1 MSQSFLPSIPPHLR
15 GLPINHLPSH
25 LRILH
30 EDVNQVTVPE
40 EVSSTDPSAMEASK
54 VSYAEKAVKDNRA
67 SEKEY
72 LPPHLRIPSI
82 LSSEAT
88 SSALAST
95 VHTGGVMLPEG
106 DNSAQCIGTT
116 LKAFDD
122 FTLDPRLA
130 DPRPRIQ
137 SSPARSH
144 HGLIPN
150 TSTASIWDSDED
162 LDVAFHGPPTRPT
175 LVPMSSKQPTND
187 CLSSKPAPT
196 PLASKK
202 SVREETKTSI
212 AASTEKI
219 RTGDTV
225 KSTGKTNSDT
235 ASYIGRVRTGD
246 AADWTKK
253 TEKGAKFYKPFP
265 CTYKNCNLGFIT
277 LKTLQR
283 HKVQDH
289 EYCKICDLDCDDFQ
303 DLLDHKIL
311 SPKHITCHICGEDFR
326 SSGGRDGHII
336 RFHPTE
342 QKIPC
347 PGCNEVFI
355 RAGGLVNHIEKD
367 LCSKITKQHF
377 QRSRAMQAL
386 VVAHMSSLGVPEE
399 DDSLLDLGDTDIG
412 GSPGGVPISQEVL
425 VPENAGGT
433 FAASFP
439 ALTSTKKAESEVG
452 QRETETSQPAA
463 PVQGGGSSVWGQE
476 TAKTL
481 FPEAKPSDQYP
492 DVEKLSRNI
501 TKQRYTNDKLAEL
514 VLGKSDTVSNL
525 RLPNGATLE
534 AIDPKSPKYDPEAF
548 KNVLGRYVCPH
559 ANCK

>member
-1 MSQSFLPSIPPHLR
+1 MSQSLLPSIPPHLR
-15 GLPINHLPSH
+15 GLPINHLPTH

-30 EDVNQVTVPE
+30 EDVNQVTVSK
-40 EVSSTDPSAMEASK
+40 EVSSADPSAMETSK
-54 VSYAEKAVKDNRA
+54 VSCAEKPVKDDRA

-72 LPPHLRIPSI
+72 LPPHLRVAST
-82 LSSEAT
+82 LSSMAP

-95 VHTGGVMLPEG
+95 VRTGGVALAEG
-106 DNSAQCIGTT
+106 DHLAQSIGTT
-116 LKAFDD
+116 LEAFDD

-144 HGLIPN
+144 HKLITT

-162 LDVAFHGPPTRPT
+162 LEVALHCPQMRPA
-175 LVPMSSKQPTND
+175 LVPKSSKPPTND
-187 CLSSKPAPT
+187 CLSSKPAST

-202 SVREETKTSI
+202 SVREETKSNIATSTGK
-212 AASTEKI
+212 S

-225 KSTGKTNSDT
+225 KWTGKTNSDT
-235 ASYIGRVRTGD
+235 VPYIGRVRTGD

-253 TEKGAKFYKPFP
+253 TEKGAKFHKPFP
-265 CTYKNCNLGFIT
+265 CTYKNCNLGFNN
-277 LKTLQR
+277 LKALQR
-283 HKVQDH
+283 HKVENH
-289 EYCKICDLDCDDFQ
+289 EYCKMCDLDCDDFQ

-336 RFHPTE
+336 RLHPTE

-399 DDSLLDLGDTDIG
+399 DDSLLDLGEADIG

-439 ALTSTKKAESEVG
+439 ALASTKKAESEMD
-452 QRETETSQPAA
+452 QKENEDEQPVA
-463 PVQGGGSSVWGQE
+463 PVPGAETGVWGQE
-476 TAKTL
+476 TAKAL

-501 TKQRYTNDKLAEL
+501 TKQRYTHDKLAEL

-525 RLPNGATLE
+525 RLPNGASLE